1 MLKSNFILTPSRK
14 QALILDQLHDWTLS
28 QASGGLLIG
37 EPGVGKTAIINMFQ
51 ELYGKEMPVFV
62 VRATLYNEGI
72 NASKN
77 LNDCFGRSLDIL
89 ASRSTT
95 QQSNFLRIINS
106 YIEKASTME
115 SGYVITF
122 IDDVTN
128 WSPNHYY
135 WLIDLQNE
143 LASRNLK
150 SGFFLTGTVDLE
162 YRRHYYMEDYPHI
175 QRRFMS
181 DAIKISKY
189 ELQSV

>member
-1 MLKSNFILTPSRK
+1 MLKSNFNLTPSRK
-14 QALILDQLHDWTLS
+14 RILAQLHDWTLS

-51 ELYGKEMPVFV
+51 ELFGKEMPVFV
-62 VRATLYNEGI
+62 VRSTLYNKGI

-77 LNDCFGRSLDIL
+77 LSDCFERSLDIFV
-89 ASRSTT
+89 SHNTS
-95 QQSNFLRIINS
+95 QQSKFLRIINN

-115 SGYVITF
+115 SEYVITF

-128 WSPNHYY
+128 WSRDHYY

-150 SGFFLTGTVDLE
+150 SGFFLAGTVELE
-162 YRRHYYMEDYPHI
+162 YHRHLYMDYPQI
-175 QRRFMS
+175 QRRFMN
-181 DAIKISKY
+181 DAITISKY